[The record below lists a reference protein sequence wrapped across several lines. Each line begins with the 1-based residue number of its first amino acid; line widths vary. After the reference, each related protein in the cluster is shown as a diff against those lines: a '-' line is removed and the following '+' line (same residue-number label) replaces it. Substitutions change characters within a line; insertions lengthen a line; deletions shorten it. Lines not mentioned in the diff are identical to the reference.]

1 MQKPLDFPHS
11 KYLGC
16 QGIHFMDQI
25 IDQSTVDEFKEKGVT
40 VLKGVFDKWVDVL
53 RRGIDANMENPDPNA
68 RIYKGEEG
76 EGRFFVD
83 YCNWDRIPEY
93 RDFIF
98 NSPAAA
104 VAAKLMNSKKVQLFH
119 EHVLVKEAQ
128 TGVPTPWHQDAPY
141 YCVDGPKTISL
152 WIPLDEVPRETTL
165 EFLAGSHKWGKYYR
179 PQRFDGSALNE
190 HDTLENIPDINADR
204 DAYDI
209 EGWSV
214 GPGDAIAFDF
224 RTIHGAPA
232 NKSKSVQRRAF
243 SLRLLGDGV
252 RFARR
257 DGIVTSPPF
266 KQVKLE
272 HGDELVGDEFP
283 MLIN

>member
-1 MQKPLDFPHS
+1 MTSH
-11 KYLGC
+11 
-16 QGIHFMDQI
+16 
-25 IDQSTVDEFKEKGVT
+25 IDQAIINEFNEKGVT
-40 VLKGVFDKWVDVL
+40 VLKGVFTEWVDIL
-53 RRGIDANMENPDPNA
+53 QKGIQANMADPDPNA
-68 RIYKGEEG
+68 RIYKGNEG
-76 EGRFFVD
+76 SGRFFVD

-98 NSPAAA
+98 NSPAASLA
-104 VAAKLMNSKKVQLFH
+104 GKLMNSKSVQLFH

-141 YCVDGPKTISL
+141 YCVEGPKTVSL

-165 EFLAGSHKWGKYYR
+165 EFLAGSHKWGKFYR

-190 HDTLENIPDINADR
+190 HDTLENIPNISENRED
-204 DAYDI
+204 YEI
-209 EGWSV
+209 EGWAV

-232 NKSKSVQRRAF
+232 NTSTSMQRRAF
-243 SLRLLGDGV
+243 SLRLVGDGI

-257 DGIVTSPPF
+257 EGITTSPPF
-266 KQVKLE
+266 KQLKLKD
-272 HGDELVGDEFP
+272 GDPLIADEFP
-283 MLIN
+283 MLIA